1 MLYRPCTTTLKK
13 RALDCLPMRESYN
26 MLSTAKL
33 SEINASYCSSN
44 PCAMELIGNYHL
56 DDLTSGPHSNSVRR
70 RKQLKPQRT
79 ESTVH
84 RAQVRPEPPS
94 CFSSPNSE
102 VTPPKRTCPVYPN
115 SPETD
120 ALDGRPSQ
128 PDHARGIPACEQCG
142 KQFANVYRLQRHLLS
157 HTESYELRKF
167 RCSQCNKAFKF
178 KHHLKEHERIHTGEK
193 PFMCKH
199 CGKRFS
205 HSGSYSSHT
214 TSKKCSALNW
224 SPSAPSNTT
233 QTTNESHPV
242 HTPVQRSII
251 SSESYAARLTT
262 QLRERDLMFKSID
275 KESETNGLHNLE
287 RVPSPPGPVEKNCL
301 NKEVTPSCLPHM
313 ETFPFT
319 SVRTSPIPLFQ
330 KYPHLPSLSF
340 PSLPGTLF
348 GVTSRPWPWCYR
360 SQETVSDSSELFT
373 RNVSKKKCSI
383 PEPSQDVCN
392 QTPAWDWNH
401 STPPQT
407 SSEGPFVTS
416 INCHGSQSLAVSCDL
431 AFPLSS
437 YTPVQT
443 FAPTADRPFYASAWS
458 AFQSPEDNVQE
469 VALDLSMPKI
479 SSKYHPADI
488 PTPAAVTKKD
498 SSSVE
503 HNSLY
508 KPENSASLNMKRWM
522 STFAFML
529 GASKMMDIPPKF
541 CTDDPCGLEK
551 GTGQFQSLPHV
562 KINGVDCE
570 AQVTMT
576 NKPGSP
582 VEQRSTPCT
591 EYRHDGDL
599 EVSMEENVDIRVA
612 DSISDSMADC
622 SSGVGGSD
630 GGGAFGE
637 QLTCDQCQKVFSK
650 YSSLARHKYEHTGQ
664 RPYACR
670 ICEKAFKHKH
680 HLTEHRRL
688 HTGEKPFECQRC
700 GKRFSHSGSYS
711 QHINHRY
718 KYCRS

>member
-1 MLYRPCTTTLKK
+1 M
-13 RALDCLPMRESYN
+13 AQQ
-26 MLSTAKL
+26 
-33 SEINASYCSSN
+33 
-44 PCAMELIGNYHL
+44 
-56 DDLTSGPHSNSVRR
+56 PHSRFPPFLSLQPRQTDNYF
-70 RKQLKPQRT
+70 LNETTPLMTNWCT
-79 ESTVH
+79 EVH

-102 VTPPKRTCPVYPN
+102 VTPPKHTCPVYVN

-120 ALDGRPSQ
+120 ALDGRSSQ
-128 PDHARGIPACEQCG
+128 PDHVRGIPACEQCG

-224 SPSAPSNTT
+224 STSVSSNTT
-233 QTTNESHPV
+233 QSTNESHPI
-242 HTPVQRSII
+242 HTPLPRSII
-251 SSESYAARLTT
+251 SSEGHAARLATPF
-262 QLRERDLMFKSID
+262 QERELLFKSVD

-287 RVPSPPGPVEKNCL
+287 RVQSPPSPPEKNCL
-301 NKEVTPSCLPHM
+301 NKDVIPSCLPHM
-313 ETFPFT
+313 GTFPFT
-319 SVRTSPIPLFQ
+319 SVGTSPIPLFQ
-330 KYPHLPSLSF
+330 KYPPLSSLSF

-348 GVTSRPWPWCYR
+348 GLTSRPWPWYYR
-360 SQETVSDSSELFT
+360 SQEAVSDSSELST
-373 RNVSKKKCSI
+373 RNVSQKKFSI
-383 PEPSQDVCN
+383 PELSQDVCN
-392 QTPAWDWNH
+392 QTPDWDWNQ

-407 SSEGPFVTS
+407 SSEGPFVAPTTRHS
-416 INCHGSQSLAVSCDL
+416 SQSLALSCDL
-431 AFPLSS
+431 ASPLSS
-437 YTPVQT
+437 YKTIQT
-443 FAPTADRPFYASAWS
+443 FAPIADKPFYASAWS
-458 AFQSPEDNVQE
+458 AFQSPEHNVQE
-469 VALDLSMPKI
+469 AALDLSMPKL
-479 SSKYHPADI
+479 SSKSHPADMQ
-488 PTPAAVTKKD
+488 TPSAVTKVD

-508 KPENSASLNMKRWM
+508 IPENSASINMKRWM

-529 GASKMMDIPPKF
+529 GAAKMIDTPSKL
-541 CTDDPCGLEK
+541 CTDDPFGLEQ
-551 GTGQFQSLPHV
+551 GIAQFQSIPHL

-570 AQVTMT
+570 AQITKT
-576 NKPGSP
+576 KKLDSP
-582 VEQRSTPCT
+582 MEQRNTPCT

-599 EVSMEENVDIRVA
+599 EVSMEENVDIRVT

-650 YSSLARHKYEHTGQ
+650 YSSLARHKYEHTGVL
-664 RPYACR
+664 
-670 ICEKAFKHKH
+670 I
-680 HLTEHRRL
+680 L
-688 HTGEKPFECQRC
+688 GELNRQTTLA
-700 GKRFSHSGSYS
+700 
-711 QHINHRY
+711 
-718 KYCRS
+718 